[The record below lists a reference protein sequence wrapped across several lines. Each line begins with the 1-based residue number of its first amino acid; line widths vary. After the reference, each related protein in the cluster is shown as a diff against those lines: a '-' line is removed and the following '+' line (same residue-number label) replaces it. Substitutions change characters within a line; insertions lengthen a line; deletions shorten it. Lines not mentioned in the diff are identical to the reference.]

1 MVNTNKL
8 MVSFGNMSKE
18 RKKQRMKI
26 INGSNIERTENW
38 RVLLYGK
45 PGIGKTT
52 LIKQLKGKTLVL
64 SLDNSQRVLAGSENI
79 DVVEFDRE
87 HPTDCMTNF
96 LKEVDE
102 ILPEYDNLVIDNISS
117 FQSDWFIEQG
127 RTSKNGIGN
136 ELQHYSLWTNYFLRV
151 LTAIYSK
158 PINIYVT
165 AWEDTR
171 DLNLETGQIIT
182 QYVPEVRSSV
192 LNKLLGLTDVVG
204 RIIVN
209 EKTGGRG
216 VVLEGSEGTYA
227 KNRLDKRTVCSIEE
241 VFEFEA

>member
-1 MVNTNKL
+1 
-8 MVSFGNMSKE
+8 
-18 RKKQRMKI
+18 MKI
-26 INGSNIERTENW
+26 TNASNIELTENW
-38 RVLLYGK
+38 RILIYGK
-45 PGIGKTT
+45 PGLGKTT

-79 DVVEFDRE
+79 DVVEFDRNQ
-87 HPTDCMTNF
+87 PTDCMTTF

-102 ILPEYDNLVIDNISS
+102 VLDQYDNLVIDNISS
-117 FQSDWFIEQG
+117 FQSDWFVEQG

-182 QYVPEVRSSV
+182 QYVPEVRGSV
-192 LNKLLGLTDVVG
+192 LNQLLGLTDVVG

>member
-1 MVNTNKL
+1 
-8 MVSFGNMSKE
+8 
-18 RKKQRMKI
+18 MKI
-26 INGSNIERTENW
+26 INGLNIELTENW
-38 RVLLYGK
+38 RILIYGK

-79 DVVEFDRE
+79 DVVEFDRNQ
-87 HPTDCMTNF
+87 PTDCMTTF

-102 ILPEYDNLVIDNISS
+102 ILSEYDNLVIDNISS
-117 FQSDWFIEQG
+117 FQSDWFVEQG

-158 PINIYVT
+158 PVNIYVT

-182 QYVPEVRSSV
+182 QYVPQIRESV
-192 LNKLLGLTDVVG
+192 LNQLLGLTDVVG

-241 VFEFEA
+241 VFEFES

>member
-1 MVNTNKL
+1 
-8 MVSFGNMSKE
+8 
-18 RKKQRMKI
+18 MKI

-38 RVLLYGK
+38 RMLLFGK

-52 LIKQLKGKTLVL
+52 LIKQLKDKTLVL

-102 ILPEYDNLVIDNISS
+102 ILSEYDNLVIDNISS
-117 FQSDWFIEQG
+117 FQSDWFVEQG
-127 RTSKNGIGN
+127 RKSKNGISN
-136 ELQHYSLWTNYFLRV
+136 ELQHYSQWTNYFLRV
-151 LTAIYSK
+151 LAAIYSK
-158 PINIYVT
+158 PVNIYVT

-182 QYVPEVRSSV
+182 QYVPQIRESV
-192 LNKLLGLTDVVG
+192 LNQLLGLTDVVG

-227 KNRLDKRTVCSIEE
+227 KNRLDKRTVCAIEE
-241 VFEFEA
+241 VFEFET

>member
-1 MVNTNKL
+1 
-8 MVSFGNMSKE
+8 
-18 RKKQRMKI
+18 MKI
-26 INGSNIERTENW
+26 TNASNIELTKNW
-38 RVLLYGK
+38 RVLLFGK

-79 DVVEFDRE
+79 DVVEFDRNQ
-87 HPTDCMTNF
+87 PTDCMTTF

-102 ILPEYDNLVIDNISS
+102 VLSEYDNLVIDNISS
-117 FQSDWFIEQG
+117 FQSDWFVEQG

-182 QYVPEVRSSV
+182 QYVPQVRESV
-192 LNKLLGLTDVVG
+192 LNQLLGLTDVVG

>member
-1 MVNTNKL
+1 
-8 MVSFGNMSKE
+8 
-18 RKKQRMKI
+18 MKI
-26 INGSNIERTENW
+26 TNASNIELTENW
-38 RVLLYGK
+38 RILIYGK

-102 ILPEYDNLVIDNISS
+102 VLSEYDNLVIDNISS
-117 FQSDWFIEQG
+117 FQSDWFVELG

-182 QYVPEVRSSV
+182 QYVPQVRESV
-192 LNKLLGLTDVVG
+192 LNQLLGLTDVVG

-227 KNRLDKRTVCSIEE
+227 KNRLDKRTVCAIEE
-241 VFEFEA
+241 VFEFET

>member
-1 MVNTNKL
+1 
-8 MVSFGNMSKE
+8 
-18 RKKQRMKI
+18 MKI
-26 INGSNIERTENW
+26 TNASNIELTRNW
-38 RVLLYGK
+38 RILIYGK
-45 PGIGKTT
+45 PGLGKTT
-52 LIKQLKGKTLVL
+52 LIKQLKCKTLVL

-79 DVVEFDRE
+79 DVVEFDRNQ
-87 HPTDCMTNF
+87 PSDCMTNF
-96 LKEVDE
+96 LKEADE
-102 ILPEYDNLVIDNISS
+102 ILSEYDNLVIDNISS

-127 RTSKNGIGN
+127 RKSKNGISN
-136 ELQHYSLWTNYFLRV
+136 ELQHYSQWTNYFLRV

-165 AWEDTR
+165 AWEDTH

-182 QYVPEVRSSV
+182 QYVPQIRNSV
-192 LNKLLGLTDVVG
+192 LSQLLGLTDVVG

-241 VFEFEA
+241 VFEFET

>member
-1 MVNTNKL
+1 
-8 MVSFGNMSKE
+8 
-18 RKKQRMKI
+18 MKI
-26 INGSNIERTENW
+26 TNASNIELTRNW
-38 RVLLYGK
+38 RILIYGK
-45 PGIGKTT
+45 PGLGKTT

-79 DVVEFDRE
+79 DVVEFDRNQ
-87 HPTDCMTNF
+87 PSDCMTNF

-102 ILPEYDNLVIDNISS
+102 ILSEYDNLVIDNISS

-127 RTSKNGIGN
+127 RKSKNGISN
-136 ELQHYSLWTNYFLRV
+136 ELQHYSQWTNFFLRV

-165 AWEDTR
+165 AWEDTH

-182 QYVPEVRSSV
+182 QYVPQIRNSV
-192 LNKLLGLTDVVG
+192 LSQLLGLTDVVG

-241 VFEFEA
+241 VFEFET

>member
-1 MVNTNKL
+1 
-8 MVSFGNMSKE
+8 
-18 RKKQRMKI
+18 MKI
-26 INGSNIERTENW
+26 INGLNIELTENW
-38 RVLLYGK
+38 RILIYGK

-87 HPTDCMTNF
+87 HPTDCMTTF

-102 ILPEYDNLVIDNISS
+102 ILSEYDNLVIDNISS

-127 RTSKNGIGN
+127 RTSKNGISN
-136 ELQHYSLWTNYFLRV
+136 ELQHFSQWTNYFLRV
-151 LTAIYSK
+151 MTAIYSK
-158 PINIYVT
+158 PVNIYVT

-182 QYVPEVRSSV
+182 QYVPEVRGSV

-241 VFEFEA
+241 VFEFET

>member
-1 MVNTNKL
+1 
-8 MVSFGNMSKE
+8 
-18 RKKQRMKI
+18 MKI
-26 INGSNIERTENW
+26 TNASNIELTENW
-38 RVLLYGK
+38 RILIYGK

-79 DVVEFDRE
+79 DVVEFDRNQ
-87 HPTDCMTNF
+87 PTDCMTTF

-102 ILPEYDNLVIDNISS
+102 VLSEYDNLVIDNISS
-117 FQSDWFIEQG
+117 FQSDWFVEQG

-182 QYVPEVRSSV
+182 QYVPEVRESV
-192 LNKLLGLTDVVG
+192 LNQLLGLTDVVG

>member
-1 MVNTNKL
+1 M
-8 MVSFGNMSKE
+8 
-18 RKKQRMKI
+18 RI
-26 INGSNIERTENW
+26 INGSDIELTKNW
-38 RVLLYGK
+38 RILIYGK
-45 PGIGKTT
+45 PGIGKTSV
-52 LIKQLKGKTLVL
+52 IKQLKGKTLVL

-79 DVVEFDRE
+79 DVVEFDRNQ
-87 HPTDCMTNF
+87 PTDCMTNF

-117 FQSDWFIEQG
+117 FQSDWFVEQG

-158 PINIYVT
+158 PVNIYVT

-182 QYVPEVRSSV
+182 QYVPQIRESV
-192 LNKLLGLTDVVG
+192 LNQLLGLTDVVG

>member
-1 MVNTNKL
+1 
-8 MVSFGNMSKE
+8 
-18 RKKQRMKI
+18 MKI
-26 INGSNIERTENW
+26 INGLNIELTENW
-38 RVLLYGK
+38 RILIYGK

-79 DVVEFDRE
+79 DVVEFDRNQ
-87 HPTDCMTNF
+87 PTDCMTTF

-102 ILPEYDNLVIDNISS
+102 VLSEYDNLVIDNISS
-117 FQSDWFIEQG
+117 FQSDWFVEQG

-182 QYVPEVRSSV
+182 QYVPEVRDSV

>member
-1 MVNTNKL
+1 
-8 MVSFGNMSKE
+8 
-18 RKKQRMKI
+18 MKI
-26 INGSNIERTENW
+26 INGLNIERTENW

-45 PGIGKTT
+45 PGIGKTSV
-52 LIKQLKGKTLVL
+52 IKQLKGRVLVL
-64 SLDNSQRVLAGSENI
+64 SLDNSYRVLSHSENI

-87 HPTDCMTNF
+87 HPTEAIADF
-96 LKEVDE
+96 LKDVDE
-102 ILPEYDNLVIDNISS
+102 VLSDYDNLVIDNVSS
-117 FQSDWFIEQG
+117 LQSDWFVQMARESASGFQ
-127 RTSKNGIGN
+127 N
-136 ELQHYSLWTNYFLRV
+136 ELQHFSRWTNFFLRV

-165 AWEDTR
+165 AWEDVR
-171 DLNLETGQIIT
+171 DLNLETGQIIS
-182 QYVPEVRSSV
+182 QYIPQIRTSV
-192 LNKLLGLTDVVG
+192 LSQLLGLTDVVG

>member
-1 MVNTNKL
+1 
-8 MVSFGNMSKE
+8 
-18 RKKQRMKI
+18 MKI
-26 INGSNIERTENW
+26 TNASNIELTKNW
-38 RVLLYGK
+38 RILIYGK
-45 PGIGKTT
+45 PGLGKTT

-79 DVVEFDRE
+79 DVVEFDRNQ
-87 HPTDCMTNF
+87 PSDCMTNF

-102 ILPEYDNLVIDNISS
+102 ILSEYDNLVIDNISS

-127 RTSKNGIGN
+127 RKSKNGISN
-136 ELQHYSLWTNYFLRV
+136 ELQHYSQWTNYFLRV

-165 AWEDTR
+165 AWEDTH

-182 QYVPEVRSSV
+182 QYVPQIRNSV
-192 LNKLLGLTDVVG
+192 LSQLLGLTDVVG

-241 VFEFEA
+241 VFEFET

>member
-1 MVNTNKL
+1 
-8 MVSFGNMSKE
+8 
-18 RKKQRMKI
+18 MKI
-26 INGSNIERTENW
+26 INGSNIELTKNW
-38 RVLLYGK
+38 RVLLFGK

-79 DVVEFDRE
+79 DVVEFDRNQ
-87 HPTDCMTNF
+87 PTDCMTNF

-102 ILPEYDNLVIDNISS
+102 VLSEYDNLVIDNISS

-127 RTSKNGIGN
+127 RKSKNGISN
-136 ELQHYSLWTNYFLRV
+136 ELQHFSQWTNYFLRV
-151 LTAIYSK
+151 MTAIYSK
-158 PINIYVT
+158 PVNIYVT

-182 QYVPEVRSSV
+182 QYVPEVRGSV

-227 KNRLDKRTVCSIEE
+227 KNRLDKRTVCAIEE
-241 VFEFEA
+241 VFNFEA

>member
-1 MVNTNKL
+1 
-8 MVSFGNMSKE
+8 
-18 RKKQRMKI
+18 MKI
-26 INGSNIERTENW
+26 TNASNIELTKNW
-38 RVLLYGK
+38 RILVYGK
-45 PGIGKTT
+45 PGLGKTT
-52 LIKQLKGKTLVL
+52 LIKRLKGKTLVL

-79 DVVEFDRE
+79 DVVEFDRG

-102 ILPEYDNLVIDNISS
+102 ILSEYDNLVIDNISS

-127 RTSKNGIGN
+127 RKSKNGISN
-136 ELQHYSLWTNYFLRV
+136 ELQHYSQWTNYFLRV

-165 AWEDTR
+165 AWEDTH

-182 QYVPEVRSSV
+182 QYVPQIRNSV
-192 LNKLLGLTDVVG
+192 LSQLLGLTDVVG

>member
-1 MVNTNKL
+1 
-8 MVSFGNMSKE
+8 
-18 RKKQRMKI
+18 MKI
-26 INGSNIERTENW
+26 INGSNIELTKNW
-38 RVLLYGK
+38 RVLLFGK

-79 DVVEFDRE
+79 DVVEFDRNQ
-87 HPTDCMTNF
+87 PTDCMTNF

-127 RTSKNGIGN
+127 RKSKNGISN
-136 ELQHYSLWTNYFLRV
+136 ELQHFSQWTNYFLRV

-165 AWEDTR
+165 AWEDVR

-182 QYVPEVRSSV
+182 QYVPQIRNSV
-192 LNKLLGLTDVVG
+192 LSQLLGLTDVVG

-241 VFEFEA
+241 VFEFET

>member
-1 MVNTNKL
+1 
-8 MVSFGNMSKE
+8 
-18 RKKQRMKI
+18 MKI
-26 INGSNIERTENW
+26 TNASNIELTKNW
-38 RVLLYGK
+38 RVLLFGK

-79 DVVEFDRE
+79 DVVEFDRNQ
-87 HPTDCMTNF
+87 PTDCMTTF

-102 ILPEYDNLVIDNISS
+102 VLSEYDNLVIDNISS
-117 FQSDWFIEQG
+117 FQSDWFVEQG

-151 LTAIYSK
+151 MTAIYSK

-182 QYVPEVRSSV
+182 QYVPEVRGSV
-192 LNKLLGLTDVVG
+192 LNQLLGLTDVVG

>member
-1 MVNTNKL
+1 
-8 MVSFGNMSKE
+8 
-18 RKKQRMKI
+18 MKI
-26 INGSNIERTENW
+26 TNASNIELTKNW
-38 RVLLYGK
+38 RILIYGK

-79 DVVEFDRE
+79 DVVEFDRNQ
-87 HPTDCMTNF
+87 PADCMTNF

-102 ILPEYDNLVIDNISS
+102 VLSEYDNLVIDNISS
-117 FQSDWFIEQG
+117 FQSDWFVEQG
-127 RTSKNGIGN
+127 RKSKNGISN
-136 ELQHYSLWTNYFLRV
+136 ELQHFSQWTNYFLRV

-165 AWEDTR
+165 AWEDVR
-171 DLNLETGQIIT
+171 DLNLETGQIIS
-182 QYVPEVRSSV
+182 QYIPQIRTSV
-192 LNKLLGLTDVVG
+192 LSQLLGLTDVVG

-241 VFEFEA
+241 VFEFES

>member
-1 MVNTNKL
+1 
-8 MVSFGNMSKE
+8 
-18 RKKQRMKI
+18 MKI
-26 INGSNIERTENW
+26 TNASNIELTENW
-38 RVLLYGK
+38 RILIYGK

-79 DVVEFDRE
+79 DVVEFDRNQ
-87 HPTDCMTNF
+87 PTDCMTNF

-102 ILPEYDNLVIDNISS
+102 ILPEYDNLVMDNISS
-117 FQSDWFIEQG
+117 FQSDWCIEQG
-127 RTSKNGIGN
+127 RKSKKGISN
-136 ELQHYSLWTNYFLRV
+136 ELQHCSQGTNYFLRV

-158 PINIYVT
+158 PVNIYVT

-182 QYVPEVRSSV
+182 QYVPQVRESV
-192 LNKLLGLTDVVG
+192 LNQLLGLTDVVG
-204 RIIVN
+204 RIMVN

>member
-1 MVNTNKL
+1 
-8 MVSFGNMSKE
+8 
-18 RKKQRMKI
+18 MKI
-26 INGSNIERTENW
+26 TNASNIELTRNW
-38 RVLLYGK
+38 RILIYGK
-45 PGIGKTT
+45 PGLGKTT

-79 DVVEFDRE
+79 DVVEFDRNQ
-87 HPTDCMTNF
+87 PSDCMTNF

-102 ILPEYDNLVIDNISS
+102 ILSEYDNLVIDNISS

-127 RTSKNGIGN
+127 RKSKNGISN
-136 ELQHYSLWTNYFLRV
+136 ELQHYSQWTNYFLRV

-165 AWEDTR
+165 AWEDKH

-182 QYVPEVRSSV
+182 QYVPQVRENV
-192 LNKLLGLTDVVG
+192 LNQLLGLTDVVG

-241 VFEFEA
+241 VFEFET

>member
-1 MVNTNKL
+1 
-8 MVSFGNMSKE
+8 
-18 RKKQRMKI
+18 MKI
-26 INGSNIERTENW
+26 TNASNIELTRNW
-38 RVLLYGK
+38 RILIYGK
-45 PGIGKTT
+45 PGLGKTT

-87 HPTDCMTNF
+87 NPTDCMTNF

-102 ILPEYDNLVIDNISS
+102 ILSEYDNLVIDNISS
-117 FQSDWFIEQG
+117 FQSDWFVEQG
-127 RTSKNGIGN
+127 RKSKNGISN
-136 ELQHYSLWTNYFLRV
+136 ELQHYSQWTNYFLRV
-151 LTAIYSK
+151 LAAIYSK
-158 PINIYVT
+158 PVNIYVT

-182 QYVPEVRSSV
+182 QYVPQIRESV
-192 LNKLLGLTDVVG
+192 LNQLLGLTDVVG

-227 KNRLDKRTVCSIEE
+227 KNRLDKRTVCAIEE
-241 VFEFEA
+241 VFEFET

>member
-1 MVNTNKL
+1 
-8 MVSFGNMSKE
+8 
-18 RKKQRMKI
+18 MKI
-26 INGSNIERTENW
+26 INGSNIELTENW
-38 RVLLYGK
+38 RILIYGK

-79 DVVEFDRE
+79 DVVEFDRN
-87 HPTDCMTNF
+87 HPTDCMTTF

-102 ILPEYDNLVIDNISS
+102 VLSEYDNLVIDNISS
-117 FQSDWFIEQG
+117 FQSDWFVEQG

-165 AWEDTR
+165 AWEDVR
-171 DLNLETGQIIT
+171 DLNLETGQIIS
-182 QYVPEVRSSV
+182 QYIPQIRTSV
-192 LNKLLGLTDVVG
+192 LSQLLGLTDVVG

-241 VFEFEA
+241 VFEFET

>member
-1 MVNTNKL
+1 
-8 MVSFGNMSKE
+8 
-18 RKKQRMKI
+18 MKI
-26 INGSNIERTENW
+26 TNASNIELTRNW
-38 RVLLYGK
+38 RILIYGK
-45 PGIGKTT
+45 PGLGKTT

-79 DVVEFDRE
+79 DVVEFDRNQ
-87 HPTDCMTNF
+87 PSDCMTNF

-102 ILPEYDNLVIDNISS
+102 ILSEYDNLVIDNISS

-127 RTSKNGIGN
+127 RKSKNGISN
-136 ELQHYSLWTNYFLRV
+136 ELQHYSQWTNYFLRV

-165 AWEDTR
+165 AWEDIH

-182 QYVPEVRSSV
+182 QYVPQIRNSV
-192 LNKLLGLTDVVG
+192 LSQLLGLTDVVG

-241 VFEFEA
+241 VFEFET

>member
-1 MVNTNKL
+1 
-8 MVSFGNMSKE
+8 
-18 RKKQRMKI
+18 MKI
-26 INGSNIERTENW
+26 TNASNIELTENW
-38 RVLLYGK
+38 RILIYGK

-79 DVVEFDRE
+79 DVVEFDRNQ
-87 HPTDCMTNF
+87 PTDCMTNF

-102 ILPEYDNLVIDNISS
+102 VLSEYDNLVIDNISS
-117 FQSDWFIEQG
+117 FQSDWFVEQG

-182 QYVPEVRSSV
+182 QYVPQIRESV
-192 LNKLLGLTDVVG
+192 LNQLLGLTDVVG

-241 VFEFEA
+241 VFEFET

>member
-1 MVNTNKL
+1 M
-8 MVSFGNMSKE
+8 
-18 RKKQRMKI
+18 RI
-26 INGSNIERTENW
+26 INGSDIELTKNW
-38 RVLLYGK
+38 RILIYGK
-45 PGIGKTT
+45 PGIGKTSV
-52 LIKQLKGKTLVL
+52 IKQLKGKTLVL

-102 ILPEYDNLVIDNISS
+102 VLSEYDNLVIDNISS

-127 RTSKNGIGN
+127 RKSKNGISN
-136 ELQHYSLWTNYFLRV
+136 ELQHFSQWTNYFLRV

-182 QYVPEVRSSV
+182 QYVPEVRGSV

-204 RIIVN
+204 RVVVN
-209 EKTGGRG
+209 EKTGNRG
-216 VVLEGSEGTYA
+216 CILEGSEGVYA
-227 KNRLDKRTVCSIEE
+227 KNRLDGRKACSLEE
-241 VFEFEA
+241 VFNLES

>member
-1 MVNTNKL
+1 
-8 MVSFGNMSKE
+8 
-18 RKKQRMKI
+18 MKI
-26 INGSNIERTENW
+26 TNASNIELTENW
-38 RVLLYGK
+38 RILIYGK

-79 DVVEFDRE
+79 DVVEFDRNQ
-87 HPTDCMTNF
+87 PTDCMTNF

-127 RTSKNGIGN
+127 RKSKNGISN
-136 ELQHYSLWTNYFLRV
+136 ELQHFSQWTNYFLRV

-158 PINIYVT
+158 PVNIYVT

-182 QYVPEVRSSV
+182 QYVPQIRTSV
-192 LNKLLGLTDVVG
+192 LSQLLGLTDVVG

-241 VFEFEA
+241 VFNFEA

>member
-1 MVNTNKL
+1 
-8 MVSFGNMSKE
+8 
-18 RKKQRMKI
+18 MKI
-26 INGSNIERTENW
+26 INGSNIELTKNW
-38 RVLLYGK
+38 RVLLFGK

-79 DVVEFDRE
+79 DVVEFDRNQ
-87 HPTDCMTNF
+87 PTDCMTNF

-102 ILPEYDNLVIDNISS
+102 VLSEYDNLVIDNISS

-127 RTSKNGIGN
+127 RKSKNGISN
-136 ELQHYSLWTNYFLRV
+136 ELQHFSQWTNYFLRV

-165 AWEDTR
+165 AWEDTH

-182 QYVPEVRSSV
+182 QYVPQIRNSV
-192 LNKLLGLTDVVG
+192 LSQLLGLTDVVG

>member
-1 MVNTNKL
+1 
-8 MVSFGNMSKE
+8 
-18 RKKQRMKI
+18 MKI

-45 PGIGKTT
+45 PGIGKTSV
-52 LIKQLKGKTLVL
+52 IKQLKGRVLVL
-64 SLDNSQRVLAGSENI
+64 SLDNSYRVLSHGENI
-79 DVVEFDRE
+79 DVIKFDRE
-87 HPTDCMTNF
+87 HPTEAITDF
-96 LKEVDE
+96 LNDVDE
-102 ILPEYDNLVIDNISS
+102 VLGDYDNLVIDNVSS
-117 FQSDWFIEQG
+117 LQSDWFVQMARESASGFQ
-127 RTSKNGIGN
+127 N
-136 ELQHYSLWTNYFLRV
+136 ELQHFSRWTNFFLRV

-165 AWEDTR
+165 AWEDVR
-171 DLNLETGQIIT
+171 DLNLETGQIIS
-182 QYVPEVRSSV
+182 QYIPQIRTSV
-192 LNKLLGLTDVVG
+192 LSQLLGLTDVVG

-241 VFEFEA
+241 VFEFET

>member
-1 MVNTNKL
+1 
-8 MVSFGNMSKE
+8 
-18 RKKQRMKI
+18 MKI
-26 INGSNIERTENW
+26 INGSNIELTENW
-38 RVLLYGK
+38 RILIYGK

-79 DVVEFDRE
+79 DVVEFDRNQ
-87 HPTDCMTNF
+87 PTDCMTTF

-102 ILPEYDNLVIDNISS
+102 VLSEYDNLVIDNISS
-117 FQSDWFIEQG
+117 FQSDWFVEQG

-182 QYVPEVRSSV
+182 QYVPQVRESV
-192 LNKLLGLTDVVG
+192 LNQLLGLTDVVG

>member
-1 MVNTNKL
+1 
-8 MVSFGNMSKE
+8 
-18 RKKQRMKI
+18 MKI
-26 INGSNIERTENW
+26 TNASNIELTRNW
-38 RVLLYGK
+38 RILIYGK
-45 PGIGKTT
+45 PGLGKTT
-52 LIKQLKGKTLVL
+52 LIKQLKGKTIVL
-64 SLDNSQRVLAGSENI
+64 SLDNSQRVLADSENI

-87 HPTDCMTNF
+87 HPTKCMTNF

-102 ILPEYDNLVIDNISS
+102 ILSEYDNLVIDNISS

-127 RTSKNGIGN
+127 RKSKNGISN
-136 ELQHYSLWTNYFLRV
+136 ELQHYSQWTNYFLRV

-165 AWEDTR
+165 AWEDTH

-182 QYVPEVRSSV
+182 QYVPQIRNSV
-192 LNKLLGLTDVVG
+192 LSQLLGLTDVVG

-241 VFEFEA
+241 VFEFET